1 MPNKCSGKKMAMN
14 SGGGGYGE
22 GEEVVVCQ
30 FQVII
35 QTPSVVDEQKE
46 IVLLL
51 QGSSKTFSVRMRS
64 PCL

>member
-1 MPNKCSGKKMAMN
+1 MN